1 MEEISGYI
9 EDIIFSS
16 SENGFTVAKFKEEKQ
31 NELICIVGTLL
42 SVQPGEALLL
52 KGEWKK
58 HPQFGKQF
66 EIASYEVTSPSTLVG
81 IQKYLESGLIKGIG
95 PVYAKKII
103 DFFGL
108 DTLDIIDEKP
118 DRLIEIPGIGKKK
131 VETIKTCWLEQKSV
145 RDVMIFLR
153 TYGVSPAYAQK
164 IYKRYEDKSI
174 ELVKENPYRLAKD
187 IFGIGFKIAD
197 SIAERMGFEKTSAFR
212 IDAGIE
218 FTLWELSSDGHTC
231 IPEEKLTLAS
241 ATILDVDTD
250 LIDRHIN
257 QMVKEQKVIRKNLSF
272 DDQTYPFIWL
282 NVMHHY
288 EEGIALE
295 LARLQNNSSSIRS
308 INADKALEWVEK
320 QLNIK
325 LEDKQKDGVRSSI
338 EEKLHIITGG
348 PGTGKSTITK
358 AILAITEKLT
368 SKITLAAP
376 TGRAAKR
383 MSQITRKKAS
393 TIHSL
398 LEYDFRSGSF
408 RRNPD
413 SPLSCRLIIID
424 EASMIDT
431 SLMYNLLRALP
442 NDTRVILIGDIDQ
455 LPSVGPGNIL
465 KDVIA
470 SEKVSMTKLTEIFR
484 QAKGSKIILN
494 AHRIN
499 QGEFPYIPEKEKSD
513 FFFLEA
519 PRPEEIQQ
527 KALQMIKEDIPKK
540 WGFDPIDDIQLLS
553 PMKKGLIG
561 IENFNT
567 ILQTELNPSDSPFYR
582 TGMRLHVNDK
592 VMQIRNNYTKLIF
605 NGDVGRISKI
615 DKIEQEIVV
624 TFDGRD
630 ISYDFSELD
639 EITLAYAVSV
649 HKYQG
654 SECPCIVMPLHM
666 SHFILLYRNLLYTAV
681 TRGRRLVVLIGSKKA
696 LAVAIKNID
705 VRQRFTGLKEA
716 ILETYQNKKIA
727 SGLFPTF

>member
-1 MEEISGYI
+1 MEDIQGFI
-9 EDIIFSS
+9 EDIIYTNSD
-16 SENGFTVAKFKEEKQ
+16 NGFTVAKFKEENQK
-31 NELICIVGTLL
+31 ELICIVGTLL

-66 EIASYEVTSPSTLVG
+66 EIASYEVTSPSTLLG

-103 DFFGL
+103 DFFGI
-108 DTLDIIDEKP
+108 DTLDIIDETP

-131 VETIKTCWLEQKSV
+131 VKTIKTCWLEQKSV

-153 TYGVSPAYAQK
+153 SFGVSPTYAQK
-164 IYKRYEDKSI
+164 IYKKYEDKAI
-174 ELVKENPYRLAKD
+174 DYVKENPYRLAKD

-197 SIAERMGFEKTSAFR
+197 AIANKMGFEKTSSFR

-218 FTLWELSSDGHTC
+218 FTLWELSLEGHTC
-231 IPEEKLTLAS
+231 IPEEKLILKAAS
-241 ATILDVDTD
+241 ILDVDPD
-250 LIDRHIN
+250 LIDQRIHK
-257 QMVKEQKVIRKNLSF
+257 MVDEEKIIRKNLTI

-282 NVMHHY
+282 KVMLHF
-288 EEGIALE
+288 EEGIADE
-295 LARLQNNSSSIRS
+295 LYRLQNNKSSIRS
-308 INADKALEWVEK
+308 INCDKALEWVENK
-320 QLNIK
+320 LSIQL
-325 LEDKQKDGVRSSI
+325 ESKQKDGVRSSL
-338 EEKLHIITGG
+338 EEKLHIVTGG

-398 LEYDFRSGSF
+398 LEYDFHTASF
-408 RRNPD
+408 RRNPEN
-413 SPLSCRLIIID
+413 PLSCRLIIID

-465 KDVIA
+465 KDIIA
-470 SEKVSMTKLTEIFR
+470 SEKVTITKLTEIFR

-499 QGEFPYIPEKEKSD
+499 QGEFPYLPEKEKSD
-513 FFFLEA
+513 FLFLEA
-519 PRPEEIQQ
+519 MRPEEIQQ
-527 KALQMIKEDIPKK
+527 KALQMIKEDIPSK
-540 WGFDPIDDIQLLS
+540 WGFDPIDDIQLLA

-567 ILQTELNPSDSPFYR
+567 ILQSELNPSDSPFYR
-582 TGMRLHVNDK
+582 SGMRLHVNDK
-592 VMQIRNNYTKLIF
+592 VMQIRNNYNKLIF

-624 TFDGRD
+624 TFDGRE

-681 TRGRRLVVLIGSKKA
+681 TRGRKLVVLIGSKKA

-716 ILETYQNKKIA
+716 LLEAFQTKKLS